1 MGCSNSKVDNEEP
14 VRRCKDRRQLMKQ
27 LVRRRPE
34 LAAAH
39 IAYLHALRNTGATLR
54 DFAELESALSQQ
66 PPVGLAVPPSPHP
79 PPPPP
84 PEPSMTSSMPPSPR
98 PPPPLPFSPIATVR
112 KMEKM
117 NDELPPPS
125 LAFSPPG
132 IRIKKMEKRD
142 DELLPPPLAF
152 SPPRIRMRKMQ
163 NRDDELHGN
172 DSMDEYDDDTDSCST
187 PLPPPPPP
195 GVAWEDL
202 DPYNS
207 LNFPS
212 PFADRND
219 KEVGSQVTMDDD
231 PWVET
236 NLEFDGEEDESVL
249 GNDDSVVNKVQMNPA
264 KSRVLGD
271 DNSSMVSWVT
281 KDPDSTEV
289 PWRNKKS
296 LIQIVK
302 EIDEYF
308 LKAAAS
314 GSDVVILLDSAG
326 GRTDALEI
334 ETKKGNI
341 YQCTAIIYLFLRCSF
356 CCILLFFLDGV
367 STLLEKSTNHKA
379 K

>member
-1 MGCSNSKVDNEEP
+1 
-14 VRRCKDRRQLMKQ
+14 MKQ

-66 PPVGLAVPPSPHP
+66 QPVGPAAPPSPHP
-79 PPPPP
+79 PPPPH

-98 PPPPLPFSPIATVR
+98 PPPPLPFSPITTIR
-112 KMEKM
+112 KMEKR

-152 SPPRIRMRKMQ
+152 SLPRIRTRKMQ
-163 NRDDELHGN
+163 NRDDELYGN
-172 DSMDEYDDDTDSCST
+172 DSMDECDDDDTDSCST

-219 KEVGSQVTMDDD
+219 KEVGSQVTMEDD

-249 GNDDSVVNKVQMNPA
+249 GNDDSIVNRVQMNPA
-264 KSRVLGD
+264 KSRALGD
-271 DNSSMVSWVT
+271 DNSSMVNWVR
-281 KDPDSTEV
+281 KDSDSTAV

-314 GSDVVILLDSAG
+314 GNDVVILLDSAG
-326 GRTDALEI
+326 GRTDALEL

-341 YQCTAIIYLFLRCSF
+341 YQCTAIIYAFLRCSF
-356 CCILLFFLDGV
+356 CCILLFFLSGV